1 MSHQAAKISSQHNT
15 PPPARVEQLQSQQGA
30 DSQSPGSPSTSPSSA
45 TSPAAAAAGRTQHYT
60 EIHTCPSGFSFEYT
74 PVHQFLGRPREDRP
88 RARYC
93 SYLACTHCSEQARQ
107 EPEYVYSDE
116 RPYSPPARQ
125 GTSAAPTHRAQVQ
138 AATEPGSI
146 TSVLERY
153 LASSRNLVEQ
163 HRTQTRALLLELEQQ
178 KAEIQLLQDE
188 RQALFHFRPLGK
200 RKREESDRGFPLNF
214 FGERPDISPWLRLPD
229 LQYIQEPKVQD
240 TWRIRDQHGLV
251 VYDSG
256 IAVNIENTLER
267 YVLPRQIHKIRPNLY
282 PLECTSL
289 ISVSGDSPSKDYYVE
304 SPDGRIR
311 VFGYGLAQATVPYP
325 NGRWGV
331 VAYWAYYAP
340 QAETSYRTRY
350 GLLGSSV
357 RHIDQY
363 GNQHPPDR
371 GTASGLRS
379 SAA

>member
-1 MSHQAAKISSQHNT
+1 MTK
-15 PPPARVEQLQSQQGA
+15 
-30 DSQSPGSPSTSPSSA
+30 
-45 TSPAAAAAGRTQHYT
+45 
-60 EIHTCPSGFSFEYT
+60 
-74 PVHQFLGRPREDRP
+74 
-88 RARYC
+88 
-93 SYLACTHCSEQARQ
+93 
-107 EPEYVYSDE
+107 
-116 RPYSPPARQ
+116 
-125 GTSAAPTHRAQVQ
+125 
-138 AATEPGSI
+138 PGSI
-146 TSVLERY
+146 TSVPECY

-163 HRTQTRALLLELEQQ
+163 HHTQTQALLCELEQQ

-214 FGERPDISPWLRLPD
+214 FGERPNISPWLRLPD

-240 TWRIRDQHGLV
+240 TWRIRDQHGQV

-256 IAVNIENTLER
+256 IAVNIENNLER

-282 PLECTSL
+282 PLECTNL
-289 ISVSGDSPSKDYYVE
+289 ISVSGDSPSKDYFVE

-357 RHIDQY
+357 RNIDQH
-363 GNQHPPDR
+363 GNPPGR
-371 GTASGLRS
+371 GTASGLQT
-379 SAA
+379 AA

>member
-1 MSHQAAKISSQHNT
+1 M
-15 PPPARVEQLQSQQGA
+15 
-30 DSQSPGSPSTSPSSA
+30 
-45 TSPAAAAAGRTQHYT
+45 AAAAGRTQHYT

-93 SYLACTHCSEQARQ
+93 SYLACTHCSKSDWQ
-107 EPEYVYSDE
+107 EPEYVYS
-116 RPYSPPARQ
+116 PPASQ

-138 AATEPGSI
+138 AATEPDSI
-146 TSVLERY
+146 TSVLEQY
-153 LASSRNLVEQ
+153 LASSRNLVEV
-163 HRTQTRALLLELEQQ
+163 HRTRTRALLLELEQQ

-188 RQALFHFRPLGK
+188 REALFHFRPLGK

-214 FGERPDISPWLRLPD
+214 FGERPDISPYLRIPE
-229 LQYIQEPKVQD
+229 LQYTQEPKVQD

-251 VYDSG
+251 IYDSG
-256 IAVNIENTLER
+256 IAVNIENNLEW

-289 ISVSGDSPSKDYYVE
+289 VPTSGDSLSKDYFVE
-304 SPDGRIR
+304 SPDGHIN
-311 VFGYGLAQATVPYP
+311 VFVYSLAQATVPYL
-325 NGRWGV
+325 NGRWGL

-357 RHIDQY
+357 RNIDQH
-363 GNQHPPDR
+363 GNPPGR
-371 GTASGLRS
+371 GTASGLPS
-379 SAA
+379 TAA